1 MQNRLSSGARLGR
14 QALLFPLCLVL
25 YEFSTYIG
33 NDMIQPG
40 MLAVVEQYQ
49 AGLDWVPT
57 SMTAYLAGGMFL
69 QWLLGP
75 LSDRVGRRPVM
86 LTGVVW
92 FIVTCLATL
101 FAQNIEQFTFLRFL
115 QGISL
120 CFIGAVGYAA
130 IQESFE
136 EAVCIKITA
145 LMANVALIA
154 PLLGPLVGAAWV
166 HVLPWEG
173 MFVLFA
179 ALAAIAFF
187 GLQRAM
193 PETATRLGEKL
204 SIKELGKDYKLVL
217 KNVRFVAGALALGFV
232 SLPLLAWIAQSPIII
247 ISGEHLSS
255 YEYGLLQVPIFG
267 ALIAGNLVLARL
279 TSRRTVRSLI
289 IMGGWPISVGLIIA
303 AAATVVSSH
312 AYLWMTAGLSLYAF
326 GIGVANAGLV
336 RLTLFASEMS
346 KGTVSAAMGML
357 QMLIFTV
364 GIELSKHAYLLGG
377 NGLFS
382 LFNLASGVL
391 WLILMVIFLKDKRVG
406 NSGRLKPGFRAL
418 QSLVMVINLM
428 LNDHPFTYAGN
439 MTRIRMCA
447 VNRGWSGCRSN
458 INRLRGS
465 SDTDR
470 LRNIDGRRNNHYFVS
485 AWYINGNILCKC
497 CSCKSQQHC
506 CHQYTFLHNLLT

>member
-1 MQNRLSSGARLGR
+1 MQNRLQSGGRLGR

-75 LSDRVGRRPVM
+75 LSDRIGRRPVM
-86 LTGVVW
+86 LAGVVW

-101 FAQNIEQFTFLRFL
+101 LAKNIEQFTFLRFL

-173 MFVLFA
+173 MFILFA

-193 PETATRLGEKL
+193 PETATRRGETLSFKALGR
-204 SIKELGKDYKLVL
+204 DYRLVI
-217 KNVRFVAGALALGFV
+217 NVAGALALGFV

-247 ISGEHLSS
+247 ISGEQLSS
-255 YEYGLLQVPIFG
+255 YEYGLLQVPVFG

-289 IMGGWPISVGLIIA
+289 VMGGWPIVAGLIIA

-312 AYLWMTAGLSLYAF
+312 AYLWMTAGLSVYAF
-326 GIGVANAGLV
+326 GIGLANAGLV
-336 RLTLFASEMS
+336 RLTLFSSDMS

-364 GIELSKHAYLLGG
+364 GIEVSKHAWLSGG

-382 LFNLASGVL
+382 LFNLANGIL
-391 WLILMVIFLKDKRVG
+391 WLLLMLVFLKDKRTG
-406 NSGRLKPGFRAL
+406 NL
-418 QSLVMVINLM
+418 QTV
-428 LNDHPFTYAGN
+428 
-439 MTRIRMCA
+439 
-447 VNRGWSGCRSN
+447 
-458 INRLRGS
+458 
-465 SDTDR
+465 
-470 LRNIDGRRNNHYFVS
+470 
-485 AWYINGNILCKC
+485 
-497 CSCKSQQHC
+497 
-506 CHQYTFLHNLLT
+506 

>member
-1 MQNRLSSGARLGR
+1 MHNRLQSGGRLGR

-49 AGLDWVPT
+49 ASLDWVPT

-75 LSDRVGRRPVM
+75 LSDRIGRRPVM
-86 LTGVVW
+86 LAGVVW

-101 FAQNIEQFTFLRFL
+101 LAKNIEQFTFLRFL

-173 MFVLFA
+173 MFILFA

-193 PETATRLGEKL
+193 PETATRRGETLSFKALGRDYRL
-204 SIKELGKDYKLVL
+204 VIK
-217 KNVRFVAGALALGFV
+217 NRRFVAGALALGFV

-247 ISGEHLSS
+247 ISGEQLSS
-255 YEYGLLQVPIFG
+255 YEYGLLQVPVFG

-289 IMGGWPISVGLIIA
+289 VMGGWPIVVGLIIA
-303 AAATVVSSH
+303 AVATMVSSH
-312 AYLWMTAGLSLYAF
+312 AYLWMTAGLSVYAF
-326 GIGVANAGLV
+326 GIGLANAGLV
-336 RLTLFASEMS
+336 RLTLFSSDMS

-364 GIELSKHAYLLGG
+364 GIEVSKHAWLSGD

-382 LFNLASGVL
+382 LFNLANGVL
-391 WLILMVIFLKDKRVG
+391 WLLLMLVFLKDKRTG
-406 NSGRLKPGFRAL
+406 
-418 QSLVMVINLM
+418 
-428 LNDHPFTYAGN
+428 D
-439 MTRIRMCA
+439 
-447 VNRGWSGCRSN
+447 
-458 INRLRGS
+458 
-465 SDTDR
+465 
-470 LRNIDGRRNNHYFVS
+470 
-485 AWYINGNILCKC
+485 
-497 CSCKSQQHC
+497 SQ
-506 CHQYTFLHNLLT
+506 TG

>member
-1 MQNRLSSGARLGR
+1 MQTTTSSTKRLGR

-40 MLAVVEQYQ
+40 MLTVVAQYQ
-49 AGLDWVPT
+49 AGVEWVPT

-86 LTGVVW
+86 LWGVVW

-101 FAQNIEQFTFLRFL
+101 LAQNIEQFTVLRFL

-154 PLLGPLVGAAWV
+154 PLLGPLVGAAWI
-166 HVLPWEG
+166 HVAPWEM

-179 ALAAIAFF
+179 VLAAISFF
-187 GLQRAM
+187 GLWRAM
-193 PETATRLGEKL
+193 PETATRLGDTL
-204 SIKELGKDYKLVL
+204 SMKALGRDYREVM
-217 KNVRFVAGALALGFV
+217 KNVRFVAGALSIGFV
-232 SLPLLAWIAQSPIII
+232 SLPLLAWIAQSPVLI
-247 ISGEHLSS
+247 ISGEKLST

-267 ALIAGNLVLARL
+267 ALIIGNLVLARL
-279 TSRRTVRSLI
+279 TSRRTVRALI
-289 IMGGWPISVGLIIA
+289 IMGGWPIMLGLAVA
-303 AAATVVSSH
+303 ALATVVSSH
-312 AYLWMTAGLSLYAF
+312 AYLWMTAGLSIYAF
-326 GIGVANAGLV
+326 GLGLANAGLV
-336 RLTLFASEMS
+336 RLTLFASDMS

-364 GIELSKHAYLLGG
+364 GIELSKHAWLLGG

-382 LFNLASGVL
+382 LFNLANGLL
-391 WLILMVIFLKDKRVG
+391 WLGLMVVFLKDKSVG
-406 NSGRLKPGFRAL
+406 SGL
-418 QSLVMVINLM
+418 Q
-428 LNDHPFTYAGN
+428 P
-439 MTRIRMCA
+439 
-447 VNRGWSGCRSN
+447 
-458 INRLRGS
+458 
-465 SDTDR
+465 
-470 LRNIDGRRNNHYFVS
+470 
-485 AWYINGNILCKC
+485 
-497 CSCKSQQHC
+497 Q
-506 CHQYTFLHNLLT
+506 

>member
-1 MQNRLSSGARLGR
+1 MQTITSSTKRLGR

-40 MLAVVEQYQ
+40 MLAVVAQYQ
-49 AGLDWVPT
+49 AGVEWVPT

-86 LTGVVW
+86 LWGVVW

-101 FAQNIEQFTFLRFL
+101 LAQNIEQFTLLRFL

-154 PLLGPLVGAAWV
+154 PLLGPLVGAAWI
-166 HVLPWEG
+166 HVAPWEM

-179 ALAAIAFF
+179 VLALIAFF
-187 GLQRAM
+187 GLWRAM

-204 SIKELGKDYKLVL
+204 SVKELGRDYREVL
-217 KNVRFVAGALALGFV
+217 KNVRFVAGALSIGFV
-232 SLPLLAWIAQSPIII
+232 SLPLLAWIAQSPVII
-247 ISGEHLSS
+247 ISGEKLST

-279 TSRRTVRSLI
+279 TSRRSVRSLI
-289 IMGGWPISVGLIIA
+289 ILGGWPIVTGLAVA
-303 AAATVVSSH
+303 ALATVVSSH
-312 AYLWMTAGLSLYAF
+312 AYLWMTVGLSLYAF
-326 GIGVANAGLV
+326 GIGLANAGLV

-377 NGLFS
+377 NGVFS
-382 LFNLASGVL
+382 LFNLANGLL
-391 WLILMVIFLKDKRVG
+391 WLGLMVIFLKDKSVG
-406 NSGRLKPGFRAL
+406 SGL
-418 QSLVMVINLM
+418 Q
-428 LNDHPFTYAGN
+428 P
-439 MTRIRMCA
+439 
-447 VNRGWSGCRSN
+447 
-458 INRLRGS
+458 
-465 SDTDR
+465 
-470 LRNIDGRRNNHYFVS
+470 
-485 AWYINGNILCKC
+485 
-497 CSCKSQQHC
+497 Q
-506 CHQYTFLHNLLT
+506 

>member
-1 MQNRLSSGARLGR
+1 MQTTTSSAKRLGR

-40 MLAVVEQYQ
+40 MLTVVAQYQ
-49 AGLDWVPT
+49 AGVEWVPT

-86 LTGVVW
+86 LWGVVW

-101 FAQNIEQFTFLRFL
+101 LAQNIEQFTVLRFL

-154 PLLGPLVGAAWV
+154 PLLGPLVGAAWI
-166 HVLPWEG
+166 HVAPWEL

-179 ALAAIAFF
+179 VLAAIAFL
-187 GLQRAM
+187 GLWRAM
-193 PETATRLGEKL
+193 PETATRLGDKL
-204 SIKELGKDYKLVL
+204 SIKELGRDYREVM
-217 KNVRFVAGALALGFV
+217 KNVRFVAGALSIGFV
-232 SLPLLAWIAQSPIII
+232 SLPLLAWIAQSPVLI
-247 ISGEHLSS
+247 ISGEKLST

-267 ALIAGNLVLARL
+267 ALIIGNLVLARL
-279 TSRRTVRSLI
+279 TSRRTVRALI
-289 IMGGWPISVGLIIA
+289 IMGGWPIMIGLAVA
-303 AAATVVSSH
+303 ALATVVSSH
-312 AYLWMTAGLSLYAF
+312 AYLWMTAGLSIYAF
-326 GIGVANAGLV
+326 GIGLANAGLV
-336 RLTLFASEMS
+336 RLTLFASDMS

-364 GIELSKHAYLLGG
+364 GIELSKHAWLLGG

-382 LFNLASGVL
+382 LFNLANGLL
-391 WLILMVIFLKDKRVG
+391 WLGLMVVFLKDKTVG
-406 NSGRLKPGFRAL
+406 SGL
-418 QSLVMVINLM
+418 Q
-428 LNDHPFTYAGN
+428 P
-439 MTRIRMCA
+439 
-447 VNRGWSGCRSN
+447 
-458 INRLRGS
+458 
-465 SDTDR
+465 
-470 LRNIDGRRNNHYFVS
+470 
-485 AWYINGNILCKC
+485 
-497 CSCKSQQHC
+497 Q
-506 CHQYTFLHNLLT
+506 

>member
-1 MQNRLSSGARLGR
+1 MENKHLSAKRLGR

-40 MLAVVEQYQ
+40 MLTVVEQYQ
-49 AGLDWVPT
+49 AGVEWVPT

-75 LSDRVGRRPVM
+75 LSDRIGRRPVM
-86 LTGVVW
+86 LAGVLW
-92 FIVTCLATL
+92 FMVTCLATL
-101 FAQNIEQFTFLRFL
+101 LAQNIEQFTALRFL

-154 PLLGPLVGAAWV
+154 PLLGPLVGAAWI
-166 HVLPWEG
+166 HIAPWEM

-179 ALAAIAFF
+179 VLAAISFY
-187 GLQRAM
+187 GLAKAM
-193 PETATRLGEKL
+193 PETATRLGETL
-204 SIKELGKDYKLVL
+204 SMKELWRDYKLVL
-217 KNVRFVAGALALGFV
+217 KNIRFVAGSLAIGFV
-232 SLPLLAWIAQSPIII
+232 SLPLLAWIAQSPVII
-247 ISGEHLSS
+247 ISGEGLTT

-267 ALIAGNLVLARL
+267 ALIAGNLLLARL
-279 TSRRTVRSLI
+279 TSRRTVRALI
-289 IMGGWPISVGLIIA
+289 ILGGGPIVLGLVLA
-303 AAATVVSSH
+303 AFATVFSAH

-326 GIGVANAGLV
+326 GIGLANAGLV
-336 RLTLFASEMS
+336 RLTLFASDMS

-364 GIELSKHAYLLGG
+364 GIEVSKHAWVGGG

-382 LFNLASGVL
+382 LFNLACGII
-391 WLILMVIFLKDKRVG
+391 WLGLMVIFLRDKQVG
-406 NSGRLKPGFRAL
+406 SGL
-418 QSLVMVINLM
+418 Q
-428 LNDHPFTYAGN
+428 P
-439 MTRIRMCA
+439 
-447 VNRGWSGCRSN
+447 
-458 INRLRGS
+458 
-465 SDTDR
+465 
-470 LRNIDGRRNNHYFVS
+470 
-485 AWYINGNILCKC
+485 
-497 CSCKSQQHC
+497 Q
-506 CHQYTFLHNLLT
+506 

>member
-1 MQNRLSSGARLGR
+1 MQNNKRLGR

-40 MLAVVEQYQ
+40 MLAVVEQYN
-49 AGLDWVPT
+49 AGIEWVPT

-75 LSDRVGRRPVM
+75 LSDRIGRRPVM

-101 FAQNIEQFTFLRFL
+101 LAQNIEQFTILRFL

-120 CFIGAVGYAA
+120 CFIGAVGYAS

-154 PLLGPLVGAAWV
+154 PLLGPLVGAAWI
-166 HVLPWEG
+166 HYAPWET

-179 ALAAIAFF
+179 VLAAISFY
-187 GLQRAM
+187 GLHRAM

-204 SIKELGKDYKLVL
+204 ALRDLGHDYKLVL
-217 KNVRFVAGALALGFV
+217 KNGRFVAGSLAIGFV

-247 ISGEHLSS
+247 ISGEKLST

-267 ALIAGNLVLARL
+267 ALIMGNLVLARL
-279 TSRRTVRSLI
+279 TSRRSVRSLI
-289 IMGGWPISVGLIIA
+289 ILGGWWIVPGLAVA
-303 AAATVVSSH
+303 AVATVASSH
-312 AYLWMTAGLSLYAF
+312 AYLWMTAGLSIYAF
-326 GIGVANAGLV
+326 GIGLANAGLV

-357 QMLIFTV
+357 QMFIFTV
-364 GIELSKHAYLLGG
+364 GIEISKHAYLFGG

-382 LFNLASGVL
+382 LLNLLGGVI
-391 WLILMVIFLKDKRVG
+391 WLGLMFVFLKDKTVG
-406 NSGRLKPGFRAL
+406 NR
-418 QSLVMVINLM
+418 
-428 LNDHPFTYAGN
+428 
-439 MTRIRMCA
+439 
-447 VNRGWSGCRSN
+447 
-458 INRLRGS
+458 
-465 SDTDR
+465 TD
-470 LRNIDGRRNNHYFVS
+470 I
-485 AWYINGNILCKC
+485 
-497 CSCKSQQHC
+497 
-506 CHQYTFLHNLLT
+506 

>member
-1 MQNRLSSGARLGR
+1 MENRSLTGGRLGR

-40 MLAVVEQYQ
+40 MLAVVDQFN
-49 AGLDWVPT
+49 AGIEWVPT

-75 LSDRVGRRPVM
+75 LSDRIGRRPVM

-92 FIVTCLATL
+92 FVIACLATL
-101 FAQNIEQFTFLRFL
+101 LAQTIEQFTVLRFL
-115 QGISL
+115 QGVSL

-166 HVLPWEG
+166 HVAPWEG

-179 ALAAIAFF
+179 GLAAISFF
-187 GLQRAM
+187 GLHRAM
-193 PETATRLGEKL
+193 PETATRLGEPL
-204 SIKELGKDYKLVL
+204 SLKALGRDYRTVM
-217 KNVRFVAGALALGFV
+217 KNGRFVAGALATGFV

-247 ISGEHLSS
+247 ISGEQLSS

-267 ALIAGNLVLARL
+267 ALIIGNLVLARL
-279 TSRRTVRSLI
+279 TSRRSVRALI
-289 IMGGWPISVGLIIA
+289 ILGGWPIVIGLAIA
-303 AAATVVSSH
+303 AVATVASTH
-312 AYLWMTAGLSLYAF
+312 AYLWMTAGLSVYAF
-326 GIGVANAGLV
+326 GIGLANAGLV
-336 RLTLFASEMS
+336 RLTLFASDMS

-357 QMLIFTV
+357 QMAIFTF
-364 GIELSKHAYLLGG
+364 GIELSKHAYLSGG

-382 LFNLASGVL
+382 LFNLANGLL
-391 WLILMVIFLKDKRVG
+391 WLVLMVLFLKDKSV
-406 NSGRLKPGFRAL
+406 
-418 QSLVMVINLM
+418 
-428 LNDHPFTYAGN
+428 
-439 MTRIRMCA
+439 
-447 VNRGWSGCRSN
+447 
-458 INRLRGS
+458 GS
-465 SDTDR
+465 S
-470 LRNIDGRRNNHYFVS
+470 LS
-485 AWYINGNILCKC
+485 
-497 CSCKSQQHC
+497 
-506 CHQYTFLHNLLT
+506 

>member
-1 MQNRLSSGARLGR
+1 MHNRLQSGGRLGR

-40 MLAVVEQYQ
+40 MLAVVAQYQ
-49 AGLDWVPT
+49 ASLDWVPT

-75 LSDRVGRRPVM
+75 LSDRIGRRPVM
-86 LTGVVW
+86 LAGVVW

-101 FAQNIEQFTFLRFL
+101 LAKNIEQFTFLRFL

-173 MFVLFA
+173 MFILFA
-179 ALAAIAFF
+179 ALAVIAFF

-193 PETATRLGEKL
+193 PETATRRGETLSFKALGRDYRL
-204 SIKELGKDYKLVL
+204 VIK
-217 KNVRFVAGALALGFV
+217 NRQFVAGALALGFV

-247 ISGEHLSS
+247 ISGEQLSS
-255 YEYGLLQVPIFG
+255 YEYGLLQVPVFG

-289 IMGGWPISVGLIIA
+289 VMGGWPIVAGLIIA

-312 AYLWMTAGLSLYAF
+312 AYLWMTAGLSVYAF
-326 GIGVANAGLV
+326 GIGLANAGLV
-336 RLTLFASEMS
+336 RLTLFSSDMS

-364 GIELSKHAYLLGG
+364 GIEVSKHAWLSGG

-382 LFNLASGVL
+382 LFNLANGIL
-391 WLILMVIFLKDKRVG
+391 WLLLMLVFLKDKRTG
-406 NSGRLKPGFRAL
+406 
-418 QSLVMVINLM
+418 
-428 LNDHPFTYAGN
+428 D
-439 MTRIRMCA
+439 
-447 VNRGWSGCRSN
+447 
-458 INRLRGS
+458 
-465 SDTDR
+465 
-470 LRNIDGRRNNHYFVS
+470 
-485 AWYINGNILCKC
+485 
-497 CSCKSQQHC
+497 SQ
-506 CHQYTFLHNLLT
+506 TG

>member
-1 MQNRLSSGARLGR
+1 MQSKTMTKKRLGR

-49 AGLDWVPT
+49 AGMEWVPT

-75 LSDRVGRRPVM
+75 LSDRIGRRPVM

-101 FAQNIEQFTFLRFL
+101 LAQNIEQFTALRFL

-166 HVLPWEG
+166 HMAPWEM

-179 ALAAIAFF
+179 VLAAIAYY
-187 GLQRAM
+187 GLWRAM

-204 SIKELGKDYKLVL
+204 SLKELGRDYKAVM
-217 KNVRFVAGALALGFV
+217 KNARFVAGALATGFV
-232 SLPLLAWIAQSPIII
+232 SLPLLAWIAQSPVII
-247 ISGEHLSS
+247 ISGEQLSS

-267 ALIAGNLVLARL
+267 ALIAGNLVLAKL

-289 IMGGWPISVGLIIA
+289 ILGGWPITLGLVIA
-303 AAATVVSSH
+303 ALATLLSSH
-312 AYLWMTAGLSLYAF
+312 AYLWMTAGLSVYAF
-326 GIGVANAGLV
+326 GIGLANAGLV
-336 RLTLFASEMS
+336 RLTLFASDIS

-364 GIELSKHAYLLGG
+364 GIEVSKHAYLAGG

-382 LFNLASGVL
+382 LFNLLNGLL
-391 WLILMVIFLKDKRVG
+391 WLGMMVIFLKDKTVG
-406 NSGRLKPGFRAL
+406 NSL
-418 QSLVMVINLM
+418 Q
-428 LNDHPFTYAGN
+428 P
-439 MTRIRMCA
+439 
-447 VNRGWSGCRSN
+447 
-458 INRLRGS
+458 
-465 SDTDR
+465 
-470 LRNIDGRRNNHYFVS
+470 
-485 AWYINGNILCKC
+485 
-497 CSCKSQQHC
+497 Q
-506 CHQYTFLHNLLT
+506 

>member
-1 MQNRLSSGARLGR
+1 MQTITSSTKRLGR

-40 MLAVVEQYQ
+40 MLAVVAQYQ
-49 AGLDWVPT
+49 AGVEWVPT

-86 LTGVVW
+86 LWGVGW

-101 FAQNIEQFTFLRFL
+101 LAQNIEQFTLLRFL

-154 PLLGPLVGAAWV
+154 PLLGPLVGAAWI
-166 HVLPWEG
+166 HVAPWEM

-179 ALAAIAFF
+179 VLALIAFF
-187 GLQRAM
+187 GLWRAM

-204 SIKELGKDYKLVL
+204 SVKELGRDYREVL
-217 KNVRFVAGALALGFV
+217 KNVRFVAGALSIGFV
-232 SLPLLAWIAQSPIII
+232 SLPLLAWIAQSPVII
-247 ISGEHLSS
+247 ISGEKLST

-279 TSRRTVRSLI
+279 TSRRSVRSLI
-289 IMGGWPISVGLIIA
+289 ILGGWPIVTGLAVA
-303 AAATVVSSH
+303 ALATVVSSH

-326 GIGVANAGLV
+326 GIGLANAGLV

-377 NGLFS
+377 NGVFS
-382 LFNLASGVL
+382 LFNFANGLL
-391 WLILMVIFLKDKRVG
+391 WLGLMVVFLKDKSVG
-406 NSGRLKPGFRAL
+406 SGL
-418 QSLVMVINLM
+418 Q
-428 LNDHPFTYAGN
+428 P
-439 MTRIRMCA
+439 
-447 VNRGWSGCRSN
+447 
-458 INRLRGS
+458 
-465 SDTDR
+465 
-470 LRNIDGRRNNHYFVS
+470 
-485 AWYINGNILCKC
+485 
-497 CSCKSQQHC
+497 Q
-506 CHQYTFLHNLLT
+506 